1 MHFDMKLLLF
11 LRDNIPL
18 MTSYCQNNCLR
29 IVNLF
34 LSIYK
39 KSIPIVISIL
49 INITRIMIQ
58 FGNYCRDKLYSCRD
72 SILLCYETNR
82 FIVNVVIPNSFLI
95 IIILSGIVYIRFN
108 DKRPSRDDFVV
119 AITRHDSYSERDS
132 RNRKTFHR
140 TEKFAQGLDIKIPK
154 IPEETTIARVLDP
167 AKEARLRQQVSGSK
181 VFVDNGFIDIVFDE
195 KLLDLTP
202 PIISQKTI
210 SRPQRPPTKK
220 DKSKKGTADV
230 AEIAIVSD
238 KRRDEKP
245 FVTESDGLQAASR
258 TAPNPEINDLLS
270 SYKIKEHEGGVQVIV
285 PGGNL
290 FARNSD
296 ELSRNA
302 STILKP
308 IADAAQLDDG
318 LTLTIIGHTDSIKS
332 VDASKELSLLRA
344 KLVRDFLSHSF
355 GIKADRMEVLGE
367 GKGSPIAS
375 NSTLDGRQAN
385 RRVEILFR
393 KI

>member
-18 MTSYCQNNCLR
+18 MTSYCQNNFLR

-34 LSIYK
+34 LSNYN
-39 KSIPIVISIL
+39 KSIPIVINIL
-49 INITRIMIQ
+49 IDMTSIMIQ
-58 FGNYCRDKLYSCRD
+58 FGNYCRDKLNSCRD

-95 IIILSGIVYIRFN
+95 IIILSSIVYIRFN
-108 DKRPSRDDFVV
+108 DKRPSRGDFVV
-119 AITRHDSYSERDS
+119 AITRHDSHSERDS
-132 RNRKTFHR
+132 RNRRAFDR
-140 TEKFAQGLDIKIPK
+140 TKNFAQKHDIKIPK

-210 SRPQRPPTKK
+210 SRPQRPPTNK

-245 FVTESDGLQAASR
+245 FVTESDGLQAASK

-332 VDASKELSLLRA
+332 VDASRELSLLRA
-344 KLVRDFLSHSF
+344 KLVRDFLSKSF